1 MSINTVERDV
11 SDVIDGQGSF
21 FLAQAEK
28 LARDYQEDAHVGD
41 PADPAVFVSWIAALL
56 KTGYHAGADIA
67 FQAMRTDSAGMTAKD
82 YLEVW
87 GYLQTLKDILEEK
100 AKRAAE
106 LEDKD
111 RGVKLA
117 GGYMQTCAQIS
128 AMQHKISAEAE
139 RMEEAV

>member
-1 MSINTVERDV
+1 MNISTVERDV

-28 LARDYQEDAHVGD
+28 LAQDYQADAHVGD
-41 PADPAVFVSWIAALL
+41 PADPAVFVSWLAALL

-82 YLEVW
+82 YLEAW

-100 AKRAAE
+100 AKEAAE
-106 LEDKD
+106 LEDKGQD
-111 RGVKLA
+111 ARLA
-117 GGYMQTCAQIS
+117 EGYMQTCTQIS
-128 AMQHKISAEAE
+128 TMQRKISEEAE
-139 RMEEAV
+139 RMGDV